1 MRTFGTVER
10 EPYRRYRP
18 RWHRERMP
26 IFWWLGKASYVGF
39 IFRELTSLA
48 VAYASVLL
56 LLLVRALGA
65 GEASAARFAAWLATP
80 WALALHALV
89 FAVILVHALTWLHLA
104 PKALVVKLG
113 GRRVPDGAILAG
125 HYLGWFAATA
135 LVAWLVVG
143 G

>member
-1 MRTFGTVER
+1 VRTLGTVER

-26 IFWWLGKASYVGF
+26 IFWWLGRASYVGF
-39 IFRELTSLA
+39 IFRELTSLG
-48 VAYASVLL
+48 VAYASLLL

-65 GEASAARFAAWLATP
+65 GEESAARFAERLASP
-80 WALALHALV
+80 WALAFHALV
-89 FAVILVHALTWLHLA
+89 FAVILVHALSWLHLA

-113 GRRVPDGAILAG
+113 GRRLPDRAVLAG

-135 LVAWLVVG
+135 LVVWILLG
-143 G
+143 S

>member
-65 GEASAARFAAWLATP
+65 GEESAARFVAWLAAP

-89 FAVILVHALTWLHLA
+89 FIVILVHALTWLHLA
-104 PKALVVKLG
+104 PKALV
-113 GRRVPDGAILAG
+113 AWIL
-125 HYLGWFAATA
+125 
-135 LVAWLVVG
+135 VG